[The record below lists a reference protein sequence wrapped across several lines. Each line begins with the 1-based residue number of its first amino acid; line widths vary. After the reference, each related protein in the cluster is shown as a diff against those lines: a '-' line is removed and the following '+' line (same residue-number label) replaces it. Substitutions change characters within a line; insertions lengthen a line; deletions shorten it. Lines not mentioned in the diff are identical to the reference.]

1 MFRGYTPALF
11 GRLIA
16 LCLVFFASISWC
28 AQASS
33 VIAFETDEGSWM
45 SLDVS
50 PMGEYLVFEL
60 LGDIYQLPIDGGSAR
75 PIINGPEF
83 ASQPRLSP
91 DGSRLV
97 FVSDRSGEDNL
108 WVAKADGTEQKQLSH
123 RADGELI
130 SPAWSRDGQTVYV
143 SQLAGRRS
151 MNTNVELWAYPTDGS
166 APEKIST
173 PDMGRG
179 SMLVSTFP
187 PGAYGPAPS
196 AQGDEIF
203 FTAAAPRQ
211 HGVDAGPS
219 AEIMKVDLSGGHSD
233 TVSAVSSPAFKPMLS
248 SDGKW
253 LAFGALRGNKTG
265 LRLRDLETGDE
276 RWLALDI
283 GFNALESWASRD
295 LLPGFDF
302 TPTNDSLVMAYGGKI
317 RRINLASGNVTNIP
331 FSATVSLAVEPR
343 VTTQAAIDQGPVTAR
358 LAKGAVISPEGIGH
372 TSSVL
377 A

>member
-108 WVAKADGTEQKQLSH
+108 
-123 RADGELI
+123 
-130 SPAWSRDGQTVYV
+130 
-143 SQLAGRRS
+143 
-151 MNTNVELWAYPTDGS
+151 
-166 APEKIST
+166 
-173 PDMGRG
+173 
-179 SMLVSTFP
+179 
-187 PGAYGPAPS
+187 
-196 AQGDEIF
+196 
-203 FTAAAPRQ
+203 
-211 HGVDAGPS
+211 GPS

-331 FSATVSLAVEPR
+331 FSAAVSLAVEPR

-372 TSSVL
+372 TSSGL